1 MQKISTQSSDR
12 YAYAIALILTVIA
25 RNSFKERTFLTMLVT
40 DSKLKCKILRTVYM
54 TVEGQET
61 YEDSEITCKMSE

>member
-12 YAYAIALILTVIA
+12 YAYSIALIPTVIA

-40 DSKLKCKILRTVYM
+40 DSKLKCKILHTVYM
-54 TVEGQET
+54 TVEGQD
-61 YEDSEITCKMSE
+61 EDSEITCKISE